1 MSIVPLLSLAALAGA
16 VWFGVRAA
24 RKTPLPPASESGSAD
39 AEKLRPLKTMTHIAY
54 GLYAAALLFP
64 VTAIAALILGY
75 IKRGEAHGTWLESH
89 FAWQIRTF
97 WFMLLWVV
105 VGMAAFFILI
115 GWLVLVVAGIWFI
128 YRVVFGW
135 VSLNDGR
142 PMPMKGGA
150 TTETTIGQQG

>member
-1 MSIVPLLSLAALAGA
+1 
-16 VWFGVRAA
+16 
-24 RKTPLPPASESGSAD
+24 
-39 AEKLRPLKTMTHIAY
+39 
-54 GLYAAALLFP
+54 
-64 VTAIAALILGY
+64 
-75 IKRGEAHGTWLESH
+75 
-89 FAWQIRTF
+89 
-97 WFMLLWVV
+97 MLLWVV

-115 GWLVLVVAGIWFI
+115 GWLVFVAAGIWFI

>member
-1 MSIVPLLSLAALAGA
+1 ML
-16 VWFGVRAA
+16 
-24 RKTPLPPASESGSAD
+24 PASESGSAD

-64 VTAIAALILGY
+64 VTAIAALILDY
-75 IKRGEAHGTWLESH
+75 IKRDEARGTWLESH

-115 GWLVLVVAGIWFI
+115 GWLVLVAAGIWFI

-142 PMPMKGGA
+142 PMPMKS
-150 TTETTIGQQG
+150 